1 MKKIKISALAFVL
14 IASYSCNTTTEKV
27 EETTSETT
35 EVVNEEKTGLFSVV
49 EDSTK
54 VSFTAYKTSEKI
66 GVGGEFTEVNVY
78 GVEEGKSAFETMNN
92 SKFSIPVSSLFTN
105 DATETRDAKILK
117 FFFGVM
123 NNTSVIT
130 GTFLVTEDNSCS
142 IDLKINDQTV
152 NVPLTYTT
160 NDEGTHF
167 AFDGTLNLEDFDALN
182 AVTSLNKAC
191 EALHTGAD
199 GVSKT
204 WNDVAIHAEVL
215 FEQK

>member
-1 MKKIKISALAFVL
+1 MKKIKLSALAFIL
-14 IASYSCNTTTEKV
+14 FATYSCNSSTENV
-27 EETTSETT
+27 EETTTT
-35 EVVNEEKTGLFSVV
+35 EEITVEKTGLFSVV

-66 GVGGEFTEVNVY
+66 GVGGEFTEINLY
-78 GVEEGKSAFETMNN
+78 GIEEGKTAFETMNN

-105 DATETRDAKILK
+105 DATETRDAKILQ

-123 NNTSVIT
+123 NNTNVIS
-130 GTFLVTEDNSCS
+130 GTFLVDENNQCS
-142 IDLKINDQTV
+142 IDVKLNDQTV

-160 NDEGTHF
+160 NEDASHF
-167 AFDGTLNLEDFDALN
+167 VFDGTINLEDFDALK
-182 AVTSLNKAC
+182 AVASLNKAC
-191 EALHTGAD
+191 EALHAGAD